1 LNQPASN
8 ERIDLDAGEPLVG
21 GPWFFRLF
29 LFLAVASV
37 VMTPVTFLMPNPDR
51 FGGLAE
57 GGVSAIGFG
66 LATILAHRGRRRVAL
81 VVAAVTLLA
90 VAILGAW
97 TLNHFDPAVL
107 GISIVAAVLILP
119 ATPRRLVV
127 PTIFAV
133 FVVGGIA
140 ITIAIAADATR
151 DRLTTPFIDSLV
163 TSMSVLAITLAI
175 VGWTHHRLVTAIEEA
190 NRIRSDLDAS
200 EARYRMLVETA
211 PDGILIVD
219 PVSLQAMAAN
229 GRAAELFGFDSSLE
243 FLAAGPGPVL
253 PDHQPDGRPTLEV
266 AHALVDATLAGQ
278 QVVQEMVYRRRDG
291 ALFTAEVRSTL
302 GETDGRTE
310 VRLSLTDVSDRVAA
324 LRARDL
330 TEARFRSLFASSPNA
345 ILVVDPGG
353 RIVDASDRAADVFG
367 CSTELL
373 RTMVVEDFLPA
384 AERVA
389 HRHLRATFNLD
400 PSDRAVGDH
409 PNLFALRA
417 DGTPFPAEIGLSW
430 FDTDEGR
437 FATVVVADV
446 TARREAEHTAR
457 DATETIRGI
466 FDASPA
472 GITVTGLDGT
482 VRLWNRAMARL
493 TDIADTDAIGRFDP
507 SIPESRYASRAGIRA
522 AVARNETVTGAD
534 LLLTR
539 PDDTTVQ
546 AIGSF
551 GPLHDAEGTVVG
563 IVCVVEDVT
572 AMRALEAQV
581 NRKARLESV
590 GQLAGGIAHDINN
603 VLTAIGGFA
612 TLSLEDLDAGLPIDR
627 EAIATIAEGAARTGA
642 LTRQL
647 LAFARRD
654 VRPAETIALGQTV
667 LAVEPM
673 LHGLIGEHIHL
684 VMATTDE
691 GHVRI
696 AGSQVEQLV
705 INLVVNARDA
715 LPNGGTIRV
724 EVANVSVT
732 GQGIGRHLDVADGP
746 YIALTVTDDGTGMP
760 PEVAEKVFDP
770 FFTTKGPDEGTGL
783 GLATVHGI
791 VTAVGG
797 HVWVY
802 SEEGVGTMFRIILPQ
817 TDEIASEPGP
827 IPDASSRG
835 RETIL
840 LVEDEDLVRV
850 LAKRVLERAGF
861 AVLMAENADQALA
874 IAADHD
880 GPIDLLL
887 TDVIMPRILGP
898 ELAIRLGLLRP
909 GLRVLFTSGYTAGG
923 SGLTASMPSDAHFI
937 DKPFSPVDLVAAV
950 RAAIDDTSLPLAS

>member
-1 LNQPASN
+1 LNRPASN
-8 ERIDLDAGEPLVG
+8 ARVDLDSGEPLVG
-21 GPWFFRLF
+21 GPWFSRLF
-29 LFLAVASV
+29 LFLALASL

-51 FGGLAE
+51 LGGLAE
-57 GGVSAIGFG
+57 GSVSAIGFA
-66 LATILAHRGRRRVAL
+66 LATILAQRGRRRVAL
-81 VVAAVTLLA
+81 VVAAATLLT
-90 VAILGAW
+90 VALLGAA

-127 PTIFAV
+127 PTVFAV
-133 FVVGGIA
+133 FAVGA
-140 ITIAIAADATR
+140 IAIARVAGATHEG
-151 DRLTTPFIDSLV
+151 LTTPYLDTVV
-163 TSMSVLAITLAI
+163 TSVSVLGMTLAI
-175 VGWTHHRLVTAIEEA
+175 VAWTHRRLVAAIEEA
-190 NRIRSDLDAS
+190 ERIRSDLDAS

-219 PVSLQAMAAN
+219 PSLQALAAN

-253 PDHQPDGRPTLEV
+253 PDRQPDGRATLEV
-266 AHALVDATLAGQ
+266 AHALVAATLAGRHM
-278 QVVQEMVYRRRDG
+278 VQEMVYRRRDG
-291 ALFTAEVRSTL
+291 TLFTAEVRSTL
-302 GETDGRTE
+302 AESDGRTE

-345 ILVVDPGG
+345 ILVVDPAG
-353 RIVDASDRAADVFG
+353 RIVDASDRASEVFG
-367 CSTELL
+367 CSTDVL
-373 RTMVVEDFLPA
+373 RTMIVDDFVPSA
-384 AERVA
+384 QRAA
-389 HRHLRATFNLD
+389 HREMRAAFNHA
-400 PSDRAVGDH
+400 PSDRTIGDH

-446 TARREAEHTAR
+446 TARREAEQAAR

-466 FDASPA
+466 IDASPA
-472 GITVTGLDGT
+472 GITVTALDGT

-507 SIPESRYASRAGIRA
+507 SIMESRSAYRAGIRA
-522 AVARNETVTGAD
+522 AVARNETVTGAE
-534 LLLTR
+534 LILTR
-539 PDDTTVQ
+539 PDDSIIH

-551 GPLHDAEGTVVG
+551 GPLHDAAGTVVG
-563 IVCVVEDVT
+563 IVGVVEDVT
-572 AMRALEAQV
+572 AMRALEAQI

-612 TLSLEDLDAGLPIDR
+612 TLSLEDLDAGLPVDR
-627 EAIATIAEGAARTGA
+627 EAIATIAEGAARTSA

-673 LHGLIGEHIHL
+673 LRGLIGEHIHL

-715 LPNGGTIRV
+715 LTNGGTIRV
-724 EVANVSVT
+724 EVANISVT
-732 GQGIGRHLDVADGP
+732 GGAVGGHLAVVDGP

-760 PEVAEKVFDP
+760 PEVAERVFDP

-797 HVWVY
+797 HVWVDT
-802 SEEGVGTMFRIILPQ
+802 EEGVGTMFRIILPQ
-817 TDEIASEPGP
+817 TDEVASDPRP
-827 IPDASSRG
+827 IRDASRRG

-861 AVLMAENADQALA
+861 AVLTAENADQALA
-874 IAADHD
+874 LAADHD
-880 GPIDLLL
+880 GRIDLLL

-898 ELAIRLGLLRP
+898 ELAIRLELVRP

-923 SGLTASMPSDAHFI
+923 AGLTASIPSDAHFI
-937 DKPFSPVDLVAAV
+937 DKPFSPGDLVAAV

>member
-1 LNQPASN
+1 LTEPAATTAL
-8 ERIDLDAGEPLVG
+8 DLDHAEPLVG
-21 GPWFFRLF
+21 GPWFVRLF
-29 LFLAVASV
+29 LFLGVTAL
-37 VMTPVTFLMPNPDR
+37 VMTPLTFVMPNPDR
-51 FGGLAE
+51 FGGLAA
-57 GGVSAIGFG
+57 GSTAAFGFF
-66 LATILAHRGRRRVAL
+66 AASVLAHRGHRRPALVAASITLLTVAL
-81 VVAAVTLLA
+81 
-90 VAILGAW
+90 LGAA
-97 TLNHFDPAVL
+97 TLDDFDPAAL
-107 GISIVAAVLILP
+107 GISIIAAVLILP
-119 ATPRRLVV
+119 AAPRRMMA
-127 PTIFAV
+127 PTV
-133 FVVGGIA
+133 FVVGLIGAAA
-140 ITIAIAADATR
+140 ITIAILADRERGGSTGS
-151 DRLTTPFIDSLV
+151 TTDSII
-163 TSMSVLAITLAI
+163 TSVAVLAIALAI
-175 VGWTHHRLVTAIEEA
+175 VAWTHRHLVTAIA
-190 NRIRSDLDAS
+190 VADRIRSDLDAS

-211 PDGILIVD
+211 PDGILIID
-219 PVSLQAMAAN
+219 PVSLRAVAAN

-243 FLAAGPGPVL
+243 FLAAGPEPVF
-253 PDHQPDGRPTLEV
+253 PDRQPDGRPTLEV
-266 AHALVDATLAGQ
+266 AHALVDATISGRQ
-278 QVVQEMVYRRRDG
+278 MVQELLYRRRDG
-291 ALFTAEVRSTL
+291 TLFTAEVRSTIAL
-302 GETDGRTE
+302 TDGRTE

-330 TEARFRSLFASSPNA
+330 TEARFRSLFTSSPNA
-345 ILVVDPGG
+345 ILVVDPAG
-353 RIVDASDRAADVFG
+353 RVVDASDRASDVFG
-367 CSTELL
+367 CSTDVL
-373 RTMVVEDFLPA
+373 RTMIVDDFVPSA
-384 AERVA
+384 QRAA
-389 HRHLRATFNLD
+389 HRELRAAFTD
-400 PSDRAVGDH
+400 APSDRSVGDH

-437 FATVVVADV
+437 FATVVVVDV

-472 GITVTGLDGT
+472 GIAVTGLDGT

-507 SIPESRYASRAGIRA
+507 SVPESRYASRAGIRA
-522 AVARNETVTGAD
+522 AVARNETVTAAE
-534 LLLTR
+534 LILKR
-539 PDDTTVQ
+539 PDDSTVQ
-546 AIGSF
+546 AVGSF
-551 GPLHDAEGTVVG
+551 GPLHDAAGTVVG
-563 IVCVVEDVT
+563 IVSVVEDVT
-572 AMRALEAQV
+572 AMRTLEAQV

-612 TLSLEDLDAGLPIDR
+612 MLSLEDLDAGLPVDR
-627 EAIATIAEGAARTGA
+627 EAIATIAEGAARTSA

-673 LHGLIGEHIHL
+673 LRGLIGEHIHL

-724 EVANVSVT
+724 EVDNIAVN
-732 GQGIGRHLDVADGP
+732 GEAIGGHLDVVDGP

-760 PEVAEKVFDP
+760 PEVAERVFDP

-797 HVWVY
+797 HVWVDT
-802 SEEGVGTMFRIILPQ
+802 EEGVGTTFRIILPQ
-817 TDEIASEPGP
+817 TDEVASDPRP
-827 IPDASSRG
+827 TRDANRRG

-861 AVLMAENADQALA
+861 AILTAENADQALA
-874 IAADHD
+874 LAADHD
-880 GPIDLLL
+880 GRIDLLL

-898 ELAIRLGLLRP
+898 ELAIRLELLRP

-923 SGLTASMPSDAHFI
+923 AGLTASMPSDAHFI
-937 DKPFSPVDLVAAV
+937 DKPFSPGDLVAAV

>member
-1 LNQPASN
+1 LTEPAATTAL
-8 ERIDLDAGEPLVG
+8 DLDHAEPLVG
-21 GPWFFRLF
+21 GPWFVRLF
-29 LFLAVASV
+29 LFLGVTAL
-37 VMTPVTFLMPNPDR
+37 VMTPLTFVMPNPDR
-51 FGGLAE
+51 FGGLAA
-57 GGVSAIGFG
+57 GSTAAFGFF
-66 LATILAHRGRRRVAL
+66 AASVLAHRGHRRPALVAASITLLTVAL
-81 VVAAVTLLA
+81 
-90 VAILGAW
+90 LGAA
-97 TLNHFDPAVL
+97 TLDDFDPAAL
-107 GISIVAAVLILP
+107 GISIIAAVLILP
-119 ATPRRLVV
+119 AAPRRMMA
-127 PTIFAV
+127 PTV
-133 FVVGGIA
+133 FVVGLIGTAA
-140 ITIAIAADATR
+140 ITIAILADRERGGSTGS
-151 DRLTTPFIDSLV
+151 TTDSII
-163 TSMSVLAITLAI
+163 TSVAVLAIALAI
-175 VGWTHHRLVTAIEEA
+175 VAWTHRHLVTAIA
-190 NRIRSDLDAS
+190 VADRIRSDLDAS

-211 PDGILIVD
+211 PDGILIID
-219 PVSLQAMAAN
+219 PVSLRAVAAN

-243 FLAAGPGPVL
+243 FLAAGPEPVL
-253 PDHQPDGRPTLEV
+253 PDRQPDGRPTVEV
-266 AHALVDATLAGQ
+266 AHALVDATLSGRQ
-278 QVVQEMVYRRRDG
+278 MVQEMLYRRRDG
-291 ALFTAEVRSTL
+291 TLFTAEVRSTIAL
-302 GETDGRTE
+302 TDGRTE

-330 TEARFRSLFASSPNA
+330 TEARFRSLFTSSPNA
-345 ILVVDPGG
+345 ILVVDPAG
-353 RIVDASDRAADVFG
+353 RVVDASDRASDVFG
-367 CSTELL
+367 CSTDVL
-373 RTMVVEDFLPA
+373 RTMIVDDFVPSA
-384 AERVA
+384 QRAA
-389 HRHLRATFNLD
+389 HRELRAAFND
-400 PSDRAVGDH
+400 APSDRSVGDH

-437 FATVVVADV
+437 FATVVVVDV

-472 GITVTGLDGT
+472 GIAVTGLDGT

-507 SIPESRYASRAGIRA
+507 SVPESRYASRAGIRA
-522 AVARNETVTGAD
+522 AVARNETVTAAE
-534 LLLTR
+534 LILKR
-539 PDDTTVQ
+539 PDDSTVQ
-546 AIGSF
+546 AVGSF
-551 GPLHDAEGTVVG
+551 GPLHDAAGTVVG
-563 IVCVVEDVT
+563 IVSVVEDVT
-572 AMRALEAQV
+572 AMRTLEAQV

-612 TLSLEDLDAGLPIDR
+612 MLSLEDLDAGLPVDR
-627 EAIATIAEGAARTGA
+627 EAIATIAEGAARTSA

-673 LHGLIGEHIHL
+673 LRGLIGEHIHL

-724 EVANVSVT
+724 EVDNIAVN
-732 GQGIGRHLDVADGP
+732 GEAIGGHLDVVDGP

-760 PEVAEKVFDP
+760 PEVAERVFDP

-797 HVWVY
+797 HVWVDT
-802 SEEGVGTMFRIILPQ
+802 EEGVGTTFRIILPQ
-817 TDEIASEPGP
+817 TDEVASDPRP
-827 IPDASSRG
+827 TRDANRRG

-861 AVLMAENADQALA
+861 AILTAENADQALA
-874 IAADHD
+874 LAADHD
-880 GPIDLLL
+880 GRIDLLL

-898 ELAIRLGLLRP
+898 ELAIRLELLRP

-923 SGLTASMPSDAHFI
+923 AGLTASMPSDAHFI
-937 DKPFSPVDLVAAV
+937 DKPFSPGDLVAAV